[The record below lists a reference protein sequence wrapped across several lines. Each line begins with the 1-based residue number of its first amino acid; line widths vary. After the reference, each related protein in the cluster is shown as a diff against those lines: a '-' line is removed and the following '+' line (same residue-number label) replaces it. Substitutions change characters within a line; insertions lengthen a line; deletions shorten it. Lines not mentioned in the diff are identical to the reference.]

1 MENIYEVILSNILPS
16 DILKN
21 FVPVSISE
29 KQYGVAL
36 RMEERETNLP
46 IELSGIADLVKDG
59 FCNAIELLHFHMKG
73 KPLYLQLYR
82 RRWKQSGSSRHYSNH
97 YNLHPEGVKA
107 THEFAAFLKESG
119 GITTDEYV
127 HYLIGAES

>member
-1 MENIYEVILSNILPS
+1 MDNIYELIFRTLLPS
-16 DILKN
+16 DILKD
-21 FVPVSISE
+21 FLPVSISE
-29 KQYGVAL
+29 KQHGVEL

-46 IELSGIADLVKDG
+46 IELSGISDAVKDG
-59 FCNAIELLHFHMKG
+59 FCNPVELLHFHMNG

-82 RRWKQSGSSRHYSNH
+82 RRWRQSCSSRHYSNS

-107 THEFAAFLKESG
+107 TYEFAAFLKESG

-127 HYLIGAES
+127 HYLIGTES